1 MATKKDI
8 SYNSFIVKKFKRLM
22 IPYFATSLIIISIK
36 IFSQRS
42 LSVDNPVTS
51 LSFFKMFYLPEA
63 GYFLWFIWALWW
75 IFIIVPLIK
84 TPKMRSLFFLFCLI
98 VTFIPFSLPEEF
110 CLNQC
115 KKMIVFFM
123 FGVFIN
129 ENKYLN
135 KIITQTNFHQTLIT
149 SLFFIAAEIYFLSFS
164 PIYDNKLIYKAISFI
179 LPYLGIL
186 FIIEISKLICKYN
199 TMDKNNLI
207 LKISA
212 SSYIIYLFHTTFE
225 GFTKAMF
232 AKLPLNEGNLY
243 IFLIEACT
251 VILAGIF
258 GPILLHKYI
267 LKRWN
272 ITKFLFGLNK

>member
-1 MATKKDI
+1 
-8 SYNSFIVKKFKRLM
+8 
-22 IPYFATSLIIISIK
+22 
-36 IFSQRS
+36 
-42 LSVDNPVTS
+42 
-51 LSFFKMFYLPEA
+51 
-63 GYFLWFIWALWW
+63 
-75 IFIIVPLIK
+75 
-84 TPKMRSLFFLFCLI
+84 
-98 VTFIPFSLPEEF
+98 
-110 CLNQC
+110 
-115 KKMIVFFM
+115 MIVFFM